1 MLLVP
6 GVRSIAGKAYAWVAR
21 NRYRWNRDVCEDGTC
36 RVHVEG
42 GGSPRP

>member
-1 MLLVP
+1 
-6 GVRSIAGKAYAWVAR
+6 VAR